1 MPNPL
6 KFDPSHTTM
15 LRKKYMADMKR
26 RFAKISRAIQELIV
40 EDDALGLITSKPL
53 TFQQQ
58 VSKQAWR
65 FKSDANKLKEYRR
78 WLQQQIDAKILTVHA
93 VSGQPWTAT
102 YAESAYR
109 KGMMKAYTQV
119 HKQALAGDVAF
130 YEGGKA
136 QFLRE
141 AFASPVSLSKI
152 ELMYTRAFDE
162 LKGVTSVMGQQ
173 MSRILTAGMI
183 KGDGPRAIAR
193 ELRKNVAIIT
203 KRRALVI
210 ARTEVIYAHAE
221 GQLDAFERLG
231 VKELGLMAEWMTA
244 GDDRVCEN
252 CGALE
257 GRIFTVEEARGML
270 PLHPNCFISGRIGVY
285 TSKGWKFIK
294 SIQINDLVL
303 THKGRFCKVIQ
314 IYHTPKQ
321 LPDVVRLYVT
331 KEHYLTM
338 TSEHPVLI
346 DGNWIPAKD
355 ISKGQTI
362 HILASVCEQC
372 GEGVPYF
379 KRFCDKVCSGRYV
392 SDRDN
397 WGDEQQKEDLNN
409 RIGITMKEWWDT
421 HPEKKKERSIATSQ
435 QMVRQ
440 YSDPVF
446 YEKQCLMLKDPIRR
460 KNHSKKMKG
469 NYDIGRM
476 DGKKITRAAHKVTRR
491 MAKEGRCPLCRFDV
505 REKIR
510 LVTNTPEIRKQ
521 SSERMRQNNPMYI
534 PGVAKK
540 VVKKNRKRLLLH
552 PETHPN
558 MVMAKRGFI
567 SSLERNMKC
576 ILESKGLRFVHQYSI
591 GRYFIDF
598 VLPKYKLAIEVDG
611 LYWHQDK
618 EKDLKRQRYIE
629 RKGWTVIRFD
639 ENQMKNIQN
648 VKDELNRVL
657 MNHNKQYHF
666 LDMKIV
672 KVEKWRIKRNR
683 TLFNFSVEDD
693 ESYIAKG
700 FVVHNCRCAWT
711 PYLKGISKR
720 KTKEEIRRKLR
731 TAIPR
736 WPSTKRK
743 IKAKAKKA
751 KAKIKK

>member
-183 KGDGPRAIAR
+183 KGDGPRVIAR
-193 ELRKNVAIIT
+193 ELRKNVATIT
-203 KRRALVI
+203 NRRALVI

-231 VKELGLMAEWMTA
+231 VKELGLMAEWLTA

-257 GRIFTVEEARGML
+257 GHIFTIEEARGML
-270 PLHPNCFISGRIGVY
+270 PLHP
-285 TSKGWKFIK
+285 
-294 SIQINDLVL
+294 
-303 THKGRFCKVIQ
+303 
-314 IYHTPKQ
+314 
-321 LPDVVRLYVT
+321 
-331 KEHYLTM
+331 
-338 TSEHPVLI
+338 
-346 DGNWIPAKD
+346 
-355 ISKGQTI
+355 
-362 HILASVCEQC
+362 
-372 GEGVPYF
+372 
-379 KRFCDKVCSGRYV
+379 
-392 SDRDN
+392 
-397 WGDEQQKEDLNN
+397 
-409 RIGITMKEWWDT
+409 
-421 HPEKKKERSIATSQ
+421 
-435 QMVRQ
+435 
-440 YSDPVF
+440 
-446 YEKQCLMLKDPIRR
+446 
-460 KNHSKKMKG
+460 
-469 NYDIGRM
+469 
-476 DGKKITRAAHKVTRR
+476 
-491 MAKEGRCPLCRFDV
+491 
-505 REKIR
+505 
-510 LVTNTPEIRKQ
+510 
-521 SSERMRQNNPMYI
+521 
-534 PGVAKK
+534 
-540 VVKKNRKRLLLH
+540 
-552 PETHPN
+552 
-558 MVMAKRGFI
+558 
-567 SSLERNMKC
+567 
-576 ILESKGLRFVHQYSI
+576 
-591 GRYFIDF
+591 
-598 VLPKYKLAIEVDG
+598 
-611 LYWHQDK
+611 
-618 EKDLKRQRYIE
+618 
-629 RKGWTVIRFD
+629 
-639 ENQMKNIQN
+639 
-648 VKDELNRVL
+648 
-657 MNHNKQYHF
+657 
-666 LDMKIV
+666 
-672 KVEKWRIKRNR
+672 
-683 TLFNFSVEDD
+683 
-693 ESYIAKG
+693 
-700 FVVHNCRCAWT
+700 NCRCAWT

-720 KTKEEIRRKLR
+720 KTKSEIRRKLR
-731 TAIPR
+731 TAIPE

-743 IKAKAKKA
+743 IKAKAKAKRAKA
-751 KAKIKK
+751 KAKV